1 MVPRKI
7 PGARHADGGV
17 GESVGP
23 AGVIVKHPV
32 AHKAWRSRENMFGWF
47 LPSFSSGV
55 QAEDCMNRVF
65 WCIKIITKPE
75 GARVLCAANLSVDGG
90 NSSSPCMSSCK
101 WKIGAGCKPLYKILE
116 KHMEIRAARPT
127 CDYRI

>member
-32 AHKAWRSRENMFGWF
+32 AHKAWRSRENVFGWF

-65 WCIKIITKPE
+65 LVYKDHNKTR
-75 GARVLCAANLSVDGG
+75 GGRGFSVQQTFQ
-90 NSSSPCMSSCK
+90 
-101 WKIGAGCKPLYKILE
+101 L
-116 KHMEIRAARPT
+116 MEETVALLV
-127 CDYRI
+127 